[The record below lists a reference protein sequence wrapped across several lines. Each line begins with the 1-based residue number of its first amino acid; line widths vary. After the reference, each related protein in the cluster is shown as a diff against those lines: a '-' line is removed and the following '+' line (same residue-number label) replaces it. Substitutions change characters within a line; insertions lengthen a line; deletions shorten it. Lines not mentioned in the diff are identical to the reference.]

1 VRGVFRLTLVTTE
14 SGVSLNHAESGEPS
28 AGQRIG
34 EERTEGLRVT
44 NPKTMEGLV
53 QLLSDEYSRKIAMS
67 AVSKAKSVEELSQED
82 NVPLSTCYRRVHE
95 LVDSGIMIIERIVI
109 TPEGRKYELFRSA
122 YKGMQINFE
131 DGNVTIDAT
140 VNQDISDKLYKLW
153 VSMRP

>member
-1 VRGVFRLTLVTTE
+1 MRMKGSYSTSKLVLRSAVKFHLLKLGTRRLTFPTRSRGEGRFQTH
-14 SGVSLNHAESGEPS
+14 SCHDGVGGLSNHAESGEPS

-109 TPEGRKYELFRSA
+109 TAG
-122 YKGMQINFE
+122 G
-131 DGNVTIDAT
+131 
-140 VNQDISDKLYKLW
+140 
-153 VSMRP
+153 